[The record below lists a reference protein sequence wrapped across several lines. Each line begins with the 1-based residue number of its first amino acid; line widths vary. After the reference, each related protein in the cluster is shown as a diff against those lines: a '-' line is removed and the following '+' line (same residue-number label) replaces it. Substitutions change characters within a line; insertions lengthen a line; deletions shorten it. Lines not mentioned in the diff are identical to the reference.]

1 MIFLKLF
8 EKNQYLQKTNY
19 DITSFF
25 DQMLINIPRTFTT
38 SKLHQLIKN
47 FQMLTDRKKC
57 VAKLFLRIY
66 RFSWSGWYPVRNSR
80 AREHAVQLRVQPGR
94 AASSAARCVTSQT
107 HRRRTPAEL
116 SPQSLQICG
125 WSCLNNCGNVTREH
139 LSCKTGCN
147 GV

>member
-1 MIFLKLF
+1 MQSAATVWAPIERICHHLRVF
-8 EKNQYLQKTNY
+8 EISQILQN
-19 DITSFF
+19 FF
-25 DQMLINIPRTFTT
+25 FGG
-38 SKLHQLIKN
+38 LHKIQ
-47 FQMLTDRKKC
+47 
-57 VAKLFLRIY
+57 RIY
-66 RFSWSGWYPVRNSR
+66 LIHLNTDFLSFSRSAGYTVQNSR